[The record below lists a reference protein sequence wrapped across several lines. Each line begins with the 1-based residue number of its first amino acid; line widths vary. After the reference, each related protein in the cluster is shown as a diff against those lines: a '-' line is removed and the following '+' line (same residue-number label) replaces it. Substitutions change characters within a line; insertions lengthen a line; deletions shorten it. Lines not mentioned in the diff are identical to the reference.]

1 MKRFLA
7 LVFLFCACSA
17 PQNNWLQDS
26 HKIKVLCTTAMIGD
40 LVQRIGGEQI
50 DTLILIQGEIDPHS
64 YELVKGDGEKLQ
76 RADLIFY
83 NGLGLEHGA
92 SLASSLHESSHAH
105 NLGATLP
112 KEKILQIDG
121 ALDPHIWMD
130 VALFALLVDPITE
143 ILSTQDPEHASEYS
157 LRATTLLKELN
168 VLDEKLY
175 ASLQKIPEKYR
186 YLVTSHDA
194 FNYFARRYLATK
206 EELQN
211 DNWHKRFAA
220 PEGLAPDGQLSSRH
234 IQEIVEHLKETQIRT
249 LFPETNVS
257 RDSITKIVSSCKS
270 YGLDVKIARRALYGD
285 SMGEGSYQEMMEH
298 NAKAISEISH

>member
-1 MKRFLA
+1 MKKLFA
-7 LVFLFCACSA
+7 LFFLFCACSA
-17 PQNNWLQDS
+17 PQNNWSQDS
-26 HKIKVLCTTAMIGD
+26 HKIKILCTTAMLGD
-40 LVQRIGGEQI
+40 LVERIGGEQI

-92 SLASSLHESSHAH
+92 SLASTLQESIQAH
-105 NLGATLP
+105 DLGATLP
-112 KEKILQIDG
+112 KEKLLQVDG
-121 ALDPHIWMD
+121 AIDPHIWMD
-130 VALFALLVDPITE
+130 VALFSLLVDPIVAILTE
-143 ILSTQDPEHASEYS
+143 QDPEHAREYS
-157 LRATTLLKELN
+157 LRAKTLQKELKI
-168 VLDEKLY
+168 LDEKLFT
-175 ASLQKIPEKYR
+175 SLQEIPESRR

-194 FNYFARRYLATK
+194 FNYFARRYLATEK
-206 EELQN
+206 ERVE
-211 DNWHKRFAA
+211 DSWHNRFAA

-234 IQEIVEHLKETQIRT
+234 IREIVDHLKETQIRI
-249 LFPETNVS
+249 LFPESNVS

-270 YGLDVKIARRALYGD
+270 CGLDVKIAREALYGD